1 MKGWQKWSFFFRVI
15 GLNSI
20 TIYFIQSIFR
30 TWDGANGPIGYFIGY
45 VGPYSKACGL
55 CGWLGEPWGVFVW
68 GAVYFF
74 GLWYVLYWL
83 YKKQIFFKV

>member
-1 MKGWQKWSFFFRVI
+1 MTEDFPTLERPENVICGTGSVGNCLASPAEMRKVALLRLSF
-15 GLNSI
+15 NSS
-20 TIYFIQSIFR
+20 TSFCQMSAR
-30 TWDGANGPIGYFIGY
+30 
-45 VGPYSKACGL
+45 L